1 MPRTTRTFIA
11 LPLPGAVRSKLE
23 TLQKTLTPEAA
34 GARWVDRAAF
44 HLTLAFLGD
53 VGDADLNAVCL
64 AVAESVRDHAR
75 FSLRARGLGTFPD
88 PSRPRVLWAGIGGDL
103 DALASVQRAVFE
115 AAAAAG
121 YRPPEERFHPHVTL
135 ARLKPGRGPVADLS
149 AIVQRHRL
157 WDGGGF
163 AADTIVTYAST
174 TTPEGPAYAPLGRA
188 PLSGKGRA

>member
-23 TLQKTLTPEAA
+23 TLQKTLTPEVA
-34 GARWVDRAAF
+34 GARWIDRASF

-53 VGDADLNAVCL
+53 VDDAGLNAVCL
-64 AVAESVRDHAR
+64 AVAESVRDHRR
-75 FSLRARGLGTFPD
+75 FSLHARGLGTFPD
-88 PSRPRVLWAGIGGDL
+88 ASRPRVLWAGIEGDV
-103 DALASVQRAVFE
+103 DALASVQRAIFE
-115 AAAAAG
+115 AAAGAG
-121 YRPPEERFHPHVTL
+121 YRPAEERFHPHVTL

-157 WDGGGF
+157 WDGGAF

-174 TTPEGPAYAPLGRA
+174 TTPEGPAYAPLGRG